1 VKSWDELPYW
11 PRAIATNAIA
21 VVGVAI
27 GLEWRGIRLPIN
39 DKVYISIFTIVLLNF
54 MLLVVRPRIIAQ
66 KTQGEVAP
74 NPWRVLYGSLAE
86 RPFVTALFILQ
97 LFGASRSAAAIATL
111 MQTAAS
117 EYVRRLPDAQD
128 VTLRLIVASAVLAG
142 VAILSFIGAIG
153 LWQSRRWAWW
163 LVLVL
168 NGLSATVSAVV
179 QTLKWDQFL
188 LDPLAMAVVVLLL
201 TRPVRMEF
209 RGDQS
214 KLKHVSA

>member
-1 VKSWDELPYW
+1 VKSWDELPCW
-11 PRAIATNAIA
+11 PRAAATNAIA

-27 GLEWRGIRLPIN
+27 GLVWKGIGLPTS
-39 DKVYISIFTIVLLNF
+39 DKVYITIFVIVLMNF

-66 KTQGEVAP
+66 KTQGKVAP
-74 NPWRVLYGSLAE
+74 NPWRVLFGVLAE
-86 RPFVTALFILQ
+86 RPFVTALLILQ
-97 LFGASRSAAAIATL
+97 LFEASRSTAATATI

-117 EYVRRLPDAQD
+117 EYVRRLPNAQD
-128 VTLRLIVASAVLAG
+128 VTLYLMVASVVLGG

-209 RGDQS
+209 RGGQS